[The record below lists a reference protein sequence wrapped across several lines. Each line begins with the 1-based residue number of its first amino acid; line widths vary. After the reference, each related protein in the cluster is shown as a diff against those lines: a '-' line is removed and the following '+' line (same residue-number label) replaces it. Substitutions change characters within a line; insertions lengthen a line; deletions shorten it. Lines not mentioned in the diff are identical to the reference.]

1 MTRPV
6 KSWLSINDQVQR
18 LGRRGMHIADPDAA
32 ARWLSAVGYY
42 RLSGYWYPYRQLNP
56 AEAGK
61 RLSTFEPGTTF
72 DEITALYEFD
82 RHLKALIHSGLERVE
97 VALRSQIGHCLGAID
112 PMAHTDP
119 THFRATFD
127 HTNWLRTASHRV
139 DRARGRDQFVDHHD
153 TNYGG
158 QLPIWVL
165 TDVLDFSDLS
175 KLYAGLRAADQKTIA
190 EYFAVTMAP
199 DASQHI
205 RRMWARN
212 PPLVNW
218 LEHLTIARN
227 ICAHHGRLW
236 NRVLS
241 PIGTAPRIRHLSVFD
256 SLPEGQHQIER
267 VYGTISVTAY
277 LLDTASPGH
286 TWRTKVNAL
295 IDTWFGRLPLRSTS
309 EMGYPAG

>member
-6 KSWLSINDQVQR
+6 KTWLPITDQIHR
-18 LGRRGMHIADPDAA
+18 LRSRGMDIAAPDVA

-42 RLSGYWYPYRQLNP
+42 RLSGYWYSYRQRDP
-56 AEAGK
+56 AVPGK

-72 DEITALYEFD
+72 EEVTALYEFD
-82 RHLKALIHSGLERVE
+82 RHLKTHIHSGLERVE
-97 VALRSQIGHCLGAID
+97 VALRSQIGHRLGAID

-119 THFRATFD
+119 THFRPTFD
-127 HTNWLRTASHRV
+127 HSGWVRTATHRI

-153 TNYGG
+153 TIYGG

-175 KLYAGLRAADQKTIA
+175 KLYAGLRAADQRTIA
-190 EYFAVTMAP
+190 EYFAVTISP
-199 DASQHI
+199 GASQSS
-205 RRMWARN
+205 RQRWARN

-236 NRVLS
+236 NRVIS
-241 PIGTAPRIRHLSVFD
+241 PIGTAPRIRHLPVFD
-256 SLPEGQHQIER
+256 ALPDAQHQIER
-267 VYGTISVTAY
+267 VYGTICIVSY

-286 TWRTKVNAL
+286 TWRAKVDDL
-295 IDTWFGRLPLRSTS
+295 ISTSFSRLSLRSTT
-309 EMGYPAG
+309 EMGSP